1 MLDNSNLF
9 SMFKITSSQV
19 AVIQIYPGVIKAIA
33 ALLNETKRAAGFLG
47 VPPHHPSKFL
57 DCKWRCESCNVESAT
72 KKHPAGPPCRGAMLA
87 LPNIAAGFTLDTDLS
102 NIQRCVFLILSYFWQ
117 YQLATFIGITRAE

>member
-47 VPPHHPSKFL
+47 VPPHHPSKFFKL
-57 DCKWRCESCNVESAT
+57 Y
-72 KKHPAGPPCRGAMLA
+72 
-87 LPNIAAGFTLDTDLS
+87 
-102 NIQRCVFLILSYFWQ
+102 LIFWQ